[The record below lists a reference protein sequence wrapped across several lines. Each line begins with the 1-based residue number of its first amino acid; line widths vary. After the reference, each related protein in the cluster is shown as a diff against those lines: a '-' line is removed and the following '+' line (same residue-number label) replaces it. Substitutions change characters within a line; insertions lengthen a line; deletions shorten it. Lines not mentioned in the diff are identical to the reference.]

1 MTFLDDFK
9 LQNRPNTPKMML
21 LMLTTTEAA
30 ALAAVAPST
39 IKRWADQGVLPSVRT
54 AGGHRRFD
62 RNALERYLRAQAN
75 PTSGKDPLSLAW
87 VQCLLD
93 GRRHEID
100 GRLLE
105 ARSRLGCFANV
116 CDELAL
122 ALQEMGQQWQ
132 QGQISI
138 AEEHVASDALG
149 RALGRMGD
157 ALPVRLDG
165 PTCLLACASDDE
177 HTLALSMAELCLRE
191 LGWTPLWLGRRTPV
205 EEINRLV
212 RCNHVAIVALSASPS
227 LDDAKTLKQLADQLS
242 AVCQA
247 HDVGLVLGGEG
258 AWPHTLTHGVRVQS
272 FSAFRDYVGHLKHP
286 S

>member
-1 MTFLDDFK
+1 
-9 LQNRPNTPKMML
+9 
-21 LMLTTTEAA
+21 MLTTTQAA

-62 RNALERYLRAQAN
+62 RNALERYLRTQAGAAIG
-75 PTSGKDPLSLAW
+75 TDPLSLAW

-93 GRRHEID
+93 GLRHEID

-105 ARSRLGCFANV
+105 ARARLGSFACV

-122 ALQEMGQQWQ
+122 ALRVMGQQWQ
-132 QGQISI
+132 QGQLSI
-138 AEEHVASDALG
+138 AEEHMASDALG

-157 ALPVRLDG
+157 ALPVRLNG
-165 PTCLLACASDDE
+165 PTCLLACANGDE
-177 HTLALSMAELCLRE
+177 HTLALSMAELCVRE

-205 EEINRLV
+205 AEITRLV
-212 RCNHVAIVALSASPS
+212 SCKQVALVALSASTS
-227 LDDAKTLKQLADQLS
+227 LDDAKALKRLADELS

-258 AWPHTLTHGVRVQS
+258 AWPRTLAHGVRVNS
-272 FSAFRDYVGHLKHP
+272 FSAFRDYVQSH
-286 S
+286 